1 MCGIA
6 GIINIGTGKIGAMA
20 IKAMTDII
28 RHRGPDDTGY
38 VLFDE
43 KNAILTAGD
52 DDTPAE
58 VYTTSTPY
66 QPAINISSVSE
77 NTFVL
82 ALGHR
87 RLSILDLSPFGH
99 CPMSYKNGRY
109 WITYNGEIYNYKAV
123 RDELAALGHHFISH
137 TDTEVILAAYAEWG
151 TACLQRL
158 QGMWAFAIYDT
169 EQQEIF
175 LARDRFSIKPL
186 YYWVNHGISFS
197 FASEIKQFT
206 VLQNWKPILNN
217 SRAYD
222 YLIYNMT
229 DHTDETMFTGVYHVP
244 AGHYFKSSIK
254 HFNAT
259 PEGRIALTKWYDPV
273 YKGSD
278 ISFNQATE
286 TFGNLFR
293 LSVKKHMVADVP
305 VGAALSGGMDS
316 SSVVCEI
323 DNLLKKGGGIKQK
336 TFSYTSS
343 DERYNER
350 KWIDEVLKQVS
361 AEPFFVEESG
371 RDIINTAVDLI
382 WYNDEPNQSQSELAT
397 YYVYKLAKDHHIK
410 VLLSGQG
417 ADEYLS
423 GYKGFRL
430 FRWSQFLKKG
440 KFRRL
445 NDEINKSKAHL
456 NYGIKG
462 TYILLSYFFVPTFIK
477 KFFRKRGAAYKEV
490 MAVVD
495 VAKLGNNNNHPFD
508 DEAYA
513 HDSIFKIARRNLFFN
528 PLPKYLRYEDRMS
541 MANSVEARVPFLD
554 HELVEFTIQQ
564 KADYLDAPGEQKRI
578 LLHGLKNILPAA
590 ILSRKDKIGFVTSEE
605 KWVRKQMTAAFRKLL
620 QEAIDHSKGIL
631 KPDALVYFDKV
642 VDGTVAFN
650 YTYWRLIAFG
660 IWMKTFNV
668 QQAD

>member
-206 VLQNWKPILNN
+206 VLQNWKAILNN

-508 DEAYA
+508 DQAYA